1 MEKDNEL
8 RAVQWITDHR
18 DESPPVRSRRDHADP
33 TADAAIG
40 HIMAEQRRRNR
51 PKKKHP
57 RVGVWR
63 AEESQHDEENKRTAK

>member
-1 MEKDNEL
+1 MEKENEL
-8 RAVQWITDHR
+8 RAVHWITEHR
-18 DESPPVRSRRDHADP
+18 DEGPPVRGRRDHADP

-40 HIMAEQRRRNR
+40 HIMAEQRRKNH

-63 AEESQHDEENKRTAK
+63 AEEDHTDA

>member
-1 MEKDNEL
+1 MEKEKEL
-8 RAVQWITDHR
+8 LAVHCATEHTG
-18 DESPPVRSRRDHADP
+18 ESPAVRYRRDHADP

-40 HIMAEQRRRNR
+40 HIMAEQRRKNR

-63 AEESQHDEENKRTAK
+63 AEEEHTDA

>member
-1 MEKDNEL
+1 MEKEKEL
-8 RAVQWITDHR
+8 RAVHWITEHK
-18 DESPPVRSRRDHADP
+18 DEGPPVRGRRDHADP

-40 HIMAEQRRRNR
+40 HIMAEQRRKNH

-63 AEESQHDEENKRTAK
+63 AEEDHTDA

>member
-1 MEKDNEL
+1 MEKDKKL

-18 DESPPVRSRRDHADP
+18 DEGPPVRGRRDHADP

-40 HIMAEQRRRNR
+40 HIMAEQRRKNH

-63 AEESQHDEENKRTAK
+63 AEEEHTDA

>member
-40 HIMAEQRRRNR
+40 HIMAEQRRKNH

-57 RVGVWR
+57 RVGAWR
-63 AEESQHDEENKRTAK
+63 AEEEHTDA

>member
-1 MEKDNEL
+1 MEKNKEL
-8 RAVQWITDHR
+8 QAVRWITERR
-18 DESPPVRSRRDHADP
+18 DESPPERGRRDHADP

-40 HIMAEQRRRNR
+40 HIMAEQRRKNR

-63 AEESQHDEENKRTAK
+63 AEEEHGDA

>member
-1 MEKDNEL
+1 MEKEKEL
-8 RAVQWITDHR
+8 RAVHWITEHR
-18 DESPPVRSRRDHADP
+18 DEGPPVRGRRDHADP

-40 HIMAEQRRRNR
+40 HIMAEQRRKNH

-63 AEESQHDEENKRTAK
+63 AEEDHTDA

>member
-1 MEKDNEL
+1 MEKDKEL
-8 RAVQWITDHR
+8 RAVRWITERR
-18 DESPPVRSRRDHADP
+18 DESPPARGRRDHADP

-40 HIMAEQRRRNR
+40 HIMAEQRRKKR

-63 AEESQHDEENKRTAK
+63 AEEEHGDA

>member
-1 MEKDNEL
+1 MEKDKEL

-18 DESPPVRSRRDHADP
+18 DEGPPVRGRRDHADP

-40 HIMAEQRRRNR
+40 HIMAEQRRKNR

-63 AEESQHDEENKRTAK
+63 AEEEHTDA

>member
-1 MEKDNEL
+1 MEKNNEL
-8 RAVQWITDHR
+8 RAVQWITEHR
-18 DESPPVRSRRDHADP
+18 DESPPARGRRDHADP

-40 HIMAEQRRRNR
+40 HIMAEQRRKNR

-63 AEESQHDEENKRTAK
+63 AEEEHGDA